1 MTERSMA
8 IAGATGLVGAAAV
21 DAALARGWKVVALV
35 RKGRS
40 LPPRAGLSVLECDF
54 DALAGSREAVAAHAP
69 AAFLCCLGTTIRT
82 AGSQAAFARVDL
94 EYVKAFAELG
104 IACGAVGFGL
114 VSSVGASATS
124 SNFYLRTKGEA
135 EQAAREAGYS
145 HVEIARPSF
154 LTGDRAENRPGEKL
168 AVPVATLLAPLLVGG
183 LSIYRPI
190 AGATVAR
197 ALVVALEKP
206 AGGAFVR
213 HYAELTRLAGA

>member
-21 DAALARGWKVVALV
+21 EAALARGWKVVALV
-35 RKGRS
+35 RKGRG
-40 LPPRAGLSVLECDF
+40 LPARAGLTIVECDF
-54 DALAGSREAVAAHAP
+54 DALGASREAIAAHAP
-69 AAFLCCLGTTIRT
+69 GAFLCALGTTIKT

-94 EYVKAFAELG
+94 EYVKAFADLG
-104 IACGAVGFGL
+104 RTCGATAFGM
-114 VSSVGASATS
+114 VSSVGASAAS

-135 EQAAREAGYS
+135 EQAVRAAGYA

-154 LTGDRAENRPGEKL
+154 LVGERAENRPGEKL
-168 AVPVATLLAPLLVGG
+168 AVPVATLLSPLLVGG

-190 AGATVAR
+190 AGETVAR

-206 AGGAFVR
+206 ENGAFVR
-213 HYAELTRLAGA
+213 HYADLVALARA